1 MKLYKIFFIFIIAF
15 AVSFA
20 FSQEEA
26 VTVDSAIKENKDV
39 SSEQNKVTEKTV
51 VDSNTN
57 QSVEKI
63 VEQKETAKKVSKE
76 PLETQKAKDV
86 VKVSIAKEEETPAVD
101 THVQEDFLFT
111 INEGNFKYKRIPEIK
126 LEEKSALIVDMPQ
139 SEPVAAETS
148 DSSLKIFGLSKDS
161 LKTLAKITALLLI
174 FIIFILYKKRSR
186 SYSRKSSGS
195 VMKSFRK

>member
-1 MKLYKIFFIFIIAF
+1 MKLYQIFFIFIIAF

-86 VKVSIAKEEETPAVD
+86 VKVSIAKEE
-101 THVQEDFLFT
+101 
-111 INEGNFKYKRIPEIK
+111 K
-126 LEEKSALIVDMPQ
+126 LLQ
-139 SEPVAAETS
+139 
-148 DSSLKIFGLSKDS
+148 
-161 LKTLAKITALLLI
+161 
-174 FIIFILYKKRSR
+174 
-186 SYSRKSSGS
+186 
-195 VMKSFRK
+195 